1 MVDQQPSEKIELS
14 EVMIAMDVVDTI
26 RHQRALVERE
36 LQAEDREAELIEKL
50 RKIYAGQGLE
60 VSEAVI
66 AQGVQ
71 ALREDR
77 FTYRPP
83 ANGLQT
89 MLARLYVHRGRWT
102 RRAGMALLVLIAVWA
117 GYRYTVVA
125 PAERGRQQV
134 AEASRAIDALRA
146 EALAEAVEA
155 GVADK
160 IEAIYQ
166 EALAARQ
173 IGDPEKVRTSREALQ
188 TIRDTLRQA
197 YTLQVVS
204 RPGMPSG
211 VWRYPADSRSARNY
225 YLIVEAVSPSGQRLS
240 LPITSEEDGT
250 VRAVAAWGLRVERQ
264 VYERVGQDKLDDGIV
279 NQKTVGSKRRGYLT
293 PDYAVS
299 TTGAA
304 ITEW

>member
-1 MVDQQPSEKIELS
+1 MVDQRTSEKIELS
-14 EVMIAMDVVDTI
+14 EVMIAMDVVDTL

-36 LQAEDREAELIEKL
+36 LQAEDREAALIEKL

-60 VSEAVI
+60 VSDAVI

-71 ALREDR
+71 AMREDR

-83 ANGLQT
+83 PPGLQT
-89 MLARLYVHRGRWT
+89 ILARLYVGRGRWA
-102 RRAGMALLVLIAVWA
+102 RRAGVALLVLIAVWV
-117 GYRYTVVA
+117 GYRYMVVV
-125 PAERGRQQV
+125 PAERGRQQM
-134 AEASRAIDALRA
+134 AEASRAVASLRD

-166 EALAARQ
+166 EAAAAQ
-173 IGDPEKVRTSREALQ
+173 QAGDSEKVRTSREALQ
-188 TIRDTLRQA
+188 AIRDTLRQA

-211 VWRYPADSRSARNY
+211 VWRYPEDSSSARNY

-250 VRAVAAWGLRVERQ
+250 VRTVAAWGLRVDRQ
-264 VYERVGQDKLDDGIV
+264 VYERVGQDKMDDGIV
-279 NQKTVGSKRRGYLT
+279 NEKTVGAKRRGYLT
-293 PDYAVS
+293 PEYAVA
-299 TTGAA
+299 TTGGA

>member
-1 MVDQQPSEKIELS
+1 MVDQRSSEKIELS
-14 EVMIAMDVVDTI
+14 EVMIAMDVVDTL
-26 RHQRALVERE
+26 RHQRAIVERE

-60 VSEAVI
+60 VSDAVI

-71 ALREDR
+71 AMREDR

-83 ANGLQT
+83 PPGLQT
-89 MLARLYVHRGRWT
+89 ILARLYVGRGRWA
-102 RRAGMALLVLIAVWA
+102 RRAGVALLVLIAVWV
-117 GYRYTVVA
+117 GYRYMVVV
-125 PAERGRQQV
+125 PAERGRQQM
-134 AEASRAIDALRA
+134 AEASRAVASLRD

-166 EALAARQ
+166 EAAAAQ
-173 IGDPEKVRTSREALQ
+173 QAGDSEKVRTSREALQ
-188 TIRDTLRQA
+188 AIRDTLRQA

-204 RPGMPSG
+204 RPGIPSG
-211 VWRYPADSRSARNY
+211 VWRYPEDSSSARNY

-250 VRAVAAWGLRVERQ
+250 VRSVAAWGLRVDRQ
-264 VYERVGQDKLDDGIV
+264 VYERVGKDKMDDGIV

-299 TTGAA
+299 TTGAT

>member
-1 MVDQQPSEKIELS
+1 MVDQQPAEKLELS

-60 VSEAVI
+60 VSEEVI

-71 ALREDR
+71 AMREDR
-77 FTYRPP
+77 FTYRAPP
-83 ANGLQT
+83 HGLQT
-89 MLARLYVHRGRWT
+89 MLARLYVHRGRWA

-117 GYRYTVVA
+117 GYRYMVVV
-125 PAERGRQQV
+125 PAERGRQQA
-134 AEASRAIDALRA
+134 AEASRAIASLRA

-173 IGDPEKVRTSREALQ
+173 VGDSEKVRTSREALQ

-211 VWRYPADSRSARNY
+211 VWRYPVDSRSARNY

-250 VRAVAAWGLRVERQ
+250 VHSVAAWGLRVDRQ
-264 VYERVGQDKLDDGIV
+264 VYERVGRDKMDDGIV
-279 NQKTVGSKRRGYLT
+279 NQKTVGSKRRGYLN

-299 TTGAA
+299 TTGAT

>member
-1 MVDQQPSEKIELS
+1 MVDQQPAEKIELS

-36 LQAEDREAELIEKL
+36 LQAEDRETELIEKL

-60 VSEAVI
+60 VSEEVI

-83 ANGLQT
+83 PHGLQT
-89 MLARLYVHRGRWT
+89 MLARLYVHRGRWA
-102 RRAGMALLVLIAVWA
+102 RRAGMALLVLIGLWA
-117 GYRYTVVA
+117 GYRYMVVV
-125 PAERGRQQV
+125 PAERGRQET
-134 AEASRAIDALRA
+134 AEASRAIASLRA

-160 IEAIYQ
+160 VEAIYQ
-166 EALAARQ
+166 EALAAQ
-173 IGDPEKVRTSREALQ
+173 QAGDPEKVRTSRGALQ

-250 VRAVAAWGLRVERQ
+250 VRTVAAWGLRVERQ
-264 VYERVGQDKLDDGIV
+264 VYERVGQDKMDDGIV
-279 NQKTVGSKRRGYLT
+279 NQKTVGAKRRGYLT
-293 PDYAVS
+293 PDYAVA
-299 TTGAA
+299 TTGAT